1 MSSQSEHT
9 ALINMFIGICTNDVG
24 WPSTLYDLGYR
35 VKRIEGHLPL
45 GYDAQPARPDVV
57 AASNRL
63 NHAVV
68 AECKSGKNIDPEQD
82 ERYKMLKSDDIH
94 KCVKTHDAGRLTHT
108 VCYVAPET
116 YHGRL
121 ADHTTLP
128 FIVFGTD
135 DMYGSGDFGHQIL
148 NEQFLKRTPIKKSR
162 APRNYYSFS
171 PSDDKPILLKKI
183 CAGII
188 SYAMQKGNMSR
199 LPLNS
204 ENVEESI
211 LETTHSYAKKID
223 TSHWTLLI
231 RKVREII
238 DEAITR
244 YELDPEL
251 TKGRLTVSARNKTER
266 IFNQMARDYQK
277 QSRIDEPLRSMES

>member
-24 WPSTLYDLGYR
+24 WPSILYDLGYR
-35 VKRIEGHLPL
+35 VKRIEGRLPL
-45 GYDAQPARPDVV
+45 GYDAKSTRPDVV
-57 AASNRL
+57 AASNKL
-63 NHAVV
+63 NHAMV

-82 ERYKMLKSDDIH
+82 GKYRTLKSSDIH

-108 VCYVAPET
+108 VCYVVPET

-128 FIVFGTD
+128 FIVFSASS
-135 DMYGSGDFGHQIL
+135 MYGSGDFGHQIL
-148 NEQFLKRTPIKKSR
+148 NEQLLKHTSIKKSQ

-171 PSDDKPILLKKI
+171 PRDDKPILLKKI

-204 ENVEESI
+204 KNVEECI

-223 TSHWTLLI
+223 TSHRNLLTSKI
-231 RKVREII
+231 REII
-238 DEAITR
+238 DEAIAR
-244 YELDPEL
+244 YGLDPEM
-251 TKGRLTVSARNKTER
+251 TKGRLTVSARNKMER
-266 IFNQMARDYQK
+266 IFNQMAKNYQK
-277 QSRIDEPLRSMES
+277 QSRID